1 MPSERDDFL
10 AAIAAD
16 PLDCQLRAIYA
27 DWLEQQGIDYEEAA
41 RQRRWPEIMAE
52 SKRWLADFAQRIGG
66 LGRYDE
72 PDEEPLTLEEL
83 IAAADHFVETG
94 EHHFMGTNE
103 SYTDE
108 YHRMDEFWEHYQIVT
123 GRQPKSKQSFF
134 SCAC

>member
-66 LGRYDE
+66 PSHYDE

-83 IAAADHFVETG
+83 IAAADHF
-94 EHHFMGTNE
+94 MGTNE

-108 YHRMDEFWEHYQIVT
+108 YSRMDEFWEHYQIVT
-123 GRQPKSKQSFF
+123 GRQPKSKQLFF